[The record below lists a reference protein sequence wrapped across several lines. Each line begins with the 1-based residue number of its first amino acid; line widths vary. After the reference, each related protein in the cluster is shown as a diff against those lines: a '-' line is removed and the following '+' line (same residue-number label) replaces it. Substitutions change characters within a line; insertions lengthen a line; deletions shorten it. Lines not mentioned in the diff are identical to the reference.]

1 MEGFICSN
9 CGSNMFC
16 DLNGK
21 EIENAKSIDVRGKYV
36 CGECGTEIEKAQIGA
51 LVVQAANKSTATNN
65 IKAQA
70 RNAYNNGNY
79 EAALNYYQQIGAID
93 PMSWEAAFY
102 PVCCNSRMSA
112 AVENACEAVRLCLDG
127 VFDKIDLLQGEE
139 KRVAVKLLVSDACL
153 FAVNM
158 FDAAVKQHMAIP
170 ASAMSQHNNELKRQL
185 VSAANIMIIC
195 SSNVMNRYG
204 DEAAV
209 AALVEIPAT
218 AAIQLQTRQSFVSMN
233 YEPDT
238 SRTLLE
244 WIGRYNPTFV
254 EDYKKKQ
261 NRSMTTGNVFLMILG
276 AIFLVIG
283 LMMEGTFAKWF
294 CIPMAAFCL
303 LWGLFRIIVQVANK
317 KLNG

>member
-16 DLNGK
+16 DQNGK

-36 CGECGTEIEKAQIGA
+36 CGECGAEIEKTQLSA
-51 LVVQAANKSTATNN
+51 LVMQAANKSTATNN

-79 EAALNYYQQIGAID
+79 EAALSYYQQIGAID

-139 KRVAVKLLVSDACL
+139 KRAAVKLLVSDACL

-158 FDAAVKQHMAIP
+158 FDTAVKQHMAIP

-204 DEAAV
+204 DEPAIAE
-209 AALVEIPAT
+209 LVEIPAT
-218 AAIQLQTRQSFVSMN
+218 AAIQLQTRQTFVSLN
-233 YEPDT
+233 YEPNT

-244 WIGRYNPTFV
+244 WIGRFNPTFV
-254 EDYKKKQ
+254 ENYKKKQ
-261 NRSMTTGNVFLMILG
+261 NRAMASGTILLMILG
-276 AIFLVIG
+276 AVFLALG
-283 LMMEGTFAKWF
+283 LCLKGVFAKWF
-294 CIPMAAFCL
+294 CIPMAVFCL
-303 LWGLFRIIVQVANK
+303 GYGVLRIVVQAANK